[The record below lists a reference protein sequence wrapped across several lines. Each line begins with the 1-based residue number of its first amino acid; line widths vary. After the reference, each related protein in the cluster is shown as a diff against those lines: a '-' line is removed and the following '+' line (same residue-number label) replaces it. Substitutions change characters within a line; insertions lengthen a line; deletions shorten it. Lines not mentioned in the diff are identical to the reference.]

1 MTSQVKSGVD
11 LSIRQFREAWRLMCR
26 GCPGR
31 SLASGNGIEYIF
43 SGLPIGFFN
52 VAILTGQSISGD
64 ALKSYGHEAC
74 AWAAGKEVPWLFVL
88 THEELATGVDAGS
101 ILDGCGLSSVMPLT
115 GMLAQQVPS
124 VTMNPGSL
132 QLTVPEDDAGCS
144 AVLDVNSAA
153 YEMDLGAA
161 KSAIGTRAFWN
172 DHVPVLGVVGGTP
185 ASSAAVLM
193 VDGYRYVALV
203 ATHPAHQR
211 RGYAEAAMRRAL
223 DLAATTH
230 GEQPTVLHAT
240 EAGRPL
246 YQRMGYAR
254 ISTHTLF
261 MEKRFLEGH

>member
-1 MTSQVKSGVD
+1 
-11 LSIRQFREAWRLMCR
+11 
-26 GCPGR
+26 
-31 SLASGNGIEYIF
+31 
-43 SGLPIGFFN
+43 
-52 VAILTGQSISGD
+52 
-64 ALKSYGHEAC
+64 LKSCGHEAC

-88 THEELATGVDAGS
+88 THEELETGVDAGS

-115 GMLAQQVPS
+115 GMLAQQVTS
-124 VTMNPGSL
+124 VATNPGGL

-144 AVLDVNSAA
+144 GVIDQ
-153 YEMDLGAA
+153 LGGLRGGPRCGQVRNWHPRLLER
-161 KSAIGTRAFWN
+161 SRSR
-172 DHVPVLGVVGGTP
+172 VGVAGGTP

-223 DLAATTH
+223 EVAATAH

-246 YQRMGYAR
+246 YQRMGYAP
-254 ISTHTLF
+254 ISTHTVF

>member
-1 MTSQVKSGVD
+1 MTSHVNSGVE
-11 LSIRQFREAWRLMCR
+11 LSIRQFREAWRLICA

-31 SLASGNGIEYIF
+31 SLASANGIEYIF

-52 VAILTGQSISGD
+52 VAILTGQSVSGD
-64 ALKSYGHEAC
+64 ALKSCGHEAC

-88 THEELATGVDAGS
+88 TNEELEAGVDAGS
-101 ILDGCGLSSVMPLT
+101 ILDGCGLSSIMPLT
-115 GMLAQQVPS
+115 GMLAQQVRP
-124 VTMNPGSL
+124 VTTNPGSL
-132 QLTVPEDDAGCS
+132 QLRVPEDDAGCS

-172 DHVPVLGVVGGTP
+172 EHVPVLGVVGGTP

-223 DLAATTH
+223 ELAATAH
-230 GEQPTVLHAT
+230 GERPTVLHAT

-246 YQRMGYAR
+246 YQRMGYIPIA
-254 ISTHTLF
+254 THTLF
-261 MEKRFLEGH
+261 MERRFLEGH